1 MQKISEYEQHA
12 IECRK
17 SAAEMKELILWPSYG
32 KRSL

>member
-17 SAAEMKELILWPSYG
+17 SAAEMKELIH
-32 KRSL
+32 KKQMDRD